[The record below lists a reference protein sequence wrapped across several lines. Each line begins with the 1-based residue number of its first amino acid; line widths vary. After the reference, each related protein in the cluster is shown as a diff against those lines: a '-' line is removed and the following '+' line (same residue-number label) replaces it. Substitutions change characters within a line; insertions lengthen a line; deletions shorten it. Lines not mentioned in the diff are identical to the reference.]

1 MKKIIS
7 IIVLCSAVLA
17 ANAVPARRG
26 WQTQTQADGTTIEVQ
41 VIGDEFY
48 HYTINRDGL
57 RVRMNEQGNYEVV
70 GEAPT
75 SEEFAARRAK
85 AQARRA
91 RQEIGVTPNLAP
103 RGVVILA
110 NFADTKFK
118 GAHTRAVFDEMC
130 NSAECTVNTNNGVP
144 YPSAAEYFS
153 AQSNGQY
160 RPQFDVFGP
169 VTLSKG
175 YAYYGEDVS
184 EEGDDRY
191 AATAVVE
198 ACLLANEQYE
208 ELDFKNYDSDG
219 DGYVDFVYVIYAG
232 KGQADGGNS
241 NTIWPH
247 NWEIESAIYYGSC
260 TYKASQ
266 CRVDGKQLNSYAM
279 SSELSGSVLGGI
291 GTLCHEFGHV
301 MGLPDFYDTNYKT
314 NYQNMLTPNEWDV
327 MDGGAYNGNGHCPPN
342 YSPWEK
348 YFFGWHTPVN
358 LGTKGARLALE
369 ANGTTGYQAYQVNTS
384 GKLQTATT
392 EGLNYYFENRQQQGW
407 DEYIPYS
414 GLVIWKVNYNDS
426 KWANNE
432 PNNSANNPR
441 YTIVCSSGT
450 KIGGNYGEKNVFPY
464 NNVKSWDGV
473 SGKPLTDITRDGE
486 LIRLV
491 YISEPTQ
498 YTVTWM
504 VNGEVLET
512 ARYAADGSE
521 DLRLPSIAV
530 DACEGTELVGWTRD
544 NIWFDP
550 FELPEDLFTTPSGK
564 VTQDCTYYAIF
575 K

>member
-7 IIVLCSAVLA
+7 IIVLCSAVIA

-26 WQTQTQADGTTIEVQ
+26 WQTRTQADGTSIEVQ
-41 VIGDEFY
+41 VVGDEFY
-48 HYTINRDGL
+48 HYTVNRDGL
-57 RVRMNEQGNYEVV
+57 RVRMNAEGNYEVV

-75 SEEFAARRAK
+75 NEEFKARRAK

-110 NFADTKFK
+110 NFSDTKFNSE
-118 GAHTRAVFDEMC
+118 HTRNVFDEMC
-130 NSAECTVNTNNGVP
+130 NSAECTVNTYKGVD

-153 AQSNGQY
+153 AQSHGQY

-175 YAYYGEDVS
+175 YAYYGKDVGGEGEDQ
-184 EEGDDRY
+184 Y

-198 ACLLANEQYE
+198 ACLLANEQYSD
-208 ELDFKNYDSDG
+208 LNFKNYDSDG

-232 KGQADGGNS
+232 QGQADGGGA

-247 NWEIESAIYYGSC
+247 NWEIESAIYYGTC
-260 TYKASQ
+260 TYSSSQ
-266 CRVDGKQLNSYAM
+266 CRVDGKKLNNYAM

-301 MGLPDFYDTNYKT
+301 MGLPDFYDTNYGT
-314 NYQNMLTPNEWDV
+314 NYNNALTPNEWDV

-348 YFFGWHTPVN
+348 YFFGWHTPLN
-358 LGTKGARLALE
+358 LGTNGKRLTLE
-369 ANGTTGYQAYQVNTS
+369 ANGTTGYQAYQVNES
-384 GKLQTATT
+384 GNLQTATT
-392 EGLNYYFENRQQQGW
+392 AGLNYYFENRQQQGW

-414 GLVIWKVNYNDS
+414 GLLIWKVNFNAT
-426 KWANNE
+426 KWQNNE
-432 PNNSANNPR
+432 PNNKANNPL

-450 KIGGNYGEKNVFPY
+450 KIGSSYGARNVFPY
-464 NNVKSWDGV
+464 GNVKSWEGV
-473 SGKPLTDITRDGE
+473 NGKPLTDITREGE
-486 LIRLV
+486 LIHLV
-491 YISEPTQ
+491 YISESTQ
-498 YTVTWM
+498 YTVKWM
-504 VNGEVLET
+504 VNGQVLET
-512 ARYAADGSE
+512 ARYDIDGSE

-530 DACEGTELVGWTRD
+530 EACEGTELVGWTKND
-544 NIWFDP
+544 SWFDP
-550 FELPEDLFTTPSGK
+550 FELPDDLFTMPSGK
-564 VTQDCTYYAIF
+564 VTQDITYYAIF